1 MFKPTHCSL
10 LSSLFSGKEREKK
23 KKKPIPLF
31 PFSLQ
36 QDLDFLL
43 SLEAW
48 VSESNYEDRALYVN
62 AY

>member
-23 KKKPIPLF
+23 KKTIPLF